1 MKLSKPS
8 RKQLVYFGAIASSI
22 AFVIYCVVSSP
33 EQIGWTGFKKDT
45 EVSKTEKI
53 LENGKEIT
61 VVTKNVSGKTL
72 WDWLSVLGVP
82 LSLALLGFWF
92 QHISA
97 KQAALEKARTDEQ
110 AVLEKARA
118 NEQAVLEKARANKQ
132 AALEKKRFNEQAVL
146 EKEIAESNQKEEVLQ
161 AYFDR
166 LSTLLV
172 DKNLIAI
179 AIKQDTAS
187 EEERE
192 LLSSAVTMIRAR
204 TLSILRKFGEDGGRK
219 TSVIQFLMEAK
230 IIRNLNLSL
239 EGAYLVNADLSDADF
254 RSDYSTLLFRESINL
269 TYANFSNAKLK
280 RVIFSDADLRGAIF
294 NNADLSNAEIRG
306 NDLTGAKL
314 VSARLI
320 RANLT
325 NADLTNAYL
334 TNADLRDANLRE
346 SKLIGTDLSK
356 AQNLTLEQ
364 VAQAKLCKTKLPP
377 GIQIDPN
384 RDCKELGIELS

>member
-97 KQAALEKARTDEQ
+97 KQA
-110 AVLEKARA
+110 VLEKARA
-118 NEQAVLEKARANKQ
+118 NEQAALEKKRANEQ

>member
-1 MKLSKPS
+1 MKPFKPS

-33 EQIGWTGFKKDT
+33 EQIAWTGFKEDT

-92 QHISA
+92 QNLSNN
-97 KQAALEKARTDEQ
+97 QA
-110 AVLEKARA
+110 
-118 NEQAVLEKARANKQ
+118 N
-132 AALEKKRFNEQAVL
+132 L
-146 EKEIAESNQKEEVLQ
+146 EKEIAESYQREDVLQ
-161 AYFDR
+161 GYFDR
-166 LSTLLV
+166 LASLLV
-172 DKNLIAI
+172 DKNLLAI

-254 RSDYSTLLFRESINL
+254 RPDYSTLLFRESINL

-280 RVIFSDADLRGAIF
+280 RVIFSDADLRCAIF

-334 TNADLRDANLRE
+334 TNADLRDANLRDANLRE

>member
-1 MKLSKPS
+1 M
-8 RKQLVYFGAIASSI
+8 
-22 AFVIYCVVSSP
+22 VSSP
-33 EQIGWTGFKKDT
+33 EQIGWTGFKEDT

-92 QHISA
+92 QNLSNN
-97 KQAALEKARTDEQ
+97 QA
-110 AVLEKARA
+110 
-118 NEQAVLEKARANKQ
+118 N
-132 AALEKKRFNEQAVL
+132 L
-146 EKEIAESNQKEEVLQ
+146 EKEIAESYQREDVLQ
-161 AYFDR
+161 GYFDR
-166 LSTLLV
+166 LASLLV
-172 DKNLIAI
+172 DKNLLAI

-269 TYANFSNAKLK
+269 TYANFSNANLK

-294 NNADLSNAEIRG
+294 NNADLSNAEI
-306 NDLTGAKL
+306 
-314 VSARLI
+314 
-320 RANLT
+320 
-325 NADLTNAYL
+325 
-334 TNADLRDANLRE
+334 
-346 SKLIGTDLSK
+346 
-356 AQNLTLEQ
+356 
-364 VAQAKLCKTKLPP
+364 
-377 GIQIDPN
+377 
-384 RDCKELGIELS
+384 

>member
-1 MKLSKPS
+1 
-8 RKQLVYFGAIASSI
+8 
-22 AFVIYCVVSSP
+22 
-33 EQIGWTGFKKDT
+33 
-45 EVSKTEKI
+45 
-53 LENGKEIT
+53 
-61 VVTKNVSGKTL
+61 
-72 WDWLSVLGVP
+72 
-82 LSLALLGFWF
+82 
-92 QHISA
+92 
-97 KQAALEKARTDEQ
+97 
-110 AVLEKARA
+110 
-118 NEQAVLEKARANKQ
+118 
-132 AALEKKRFNEQAVL
+132 
-146 EKEIAESNQKEEVLQ
+146 
-161 AYFDR
+161 
-166 LSTLLV
+166 LV

-254 RSDYSTLLFRESINL
+254 RPDYSTLLFRESINL

-280 RVIFSDADLRGAIF
+280 RVIFSDADLRCAIF

-325 NADLTNAYL
+325 NADLRDAN
-334 TNADLRDANLRE
+334 LRDANLRE

-384 RDCKELGIELS
+384 RDCKELGIELRAL